1 MSFRSSGAR
10 HGTEISPLSRA
21 HETDSELGFV
31 PAVGSARLNANLE
44 CISGR
49 NSMLLMNVRKGDAT
63 EMGTLADGLDYIAI
77 GA

>member
-1 MSFRSSGAR
+1 MKR
-10 HGTEISPLSRA
+10 T
-21 HETDSELGFV
+21 ELGFV